1 MPRDL
6 APRASSETPGAHL
19 AVLWKA
25 PAQGAHPNRSP
36 GTDQPRHSPVPGEAA
51 LVAPVE
57 EVGLGTERAT
67 SGCSRRNCSRARVSP
82 FFTPTI
88 SAGGRGRW
96 PPAARAPLGCGRL
109 GPAWRARGPAQGR
122 GRPAGN
128 GPGGRRGSRHQAP
141 ARRAAAAHAA
151 TAART
156 PAQAS
161 ATCRGASPRPGSGTG
176 AAGGRASRLAPRSAR
191 GRRASS
197 LRATSGPP
205 GSGSGREAG
214 AGLEAPPAQR
224 PRPAPCR
231 AWTTR
236 APTSPTASE
245 SGIHPAGLQRLHP
258 YVLFRQGRFPASD
271 SGSPVPRR
279 GWRGGCAGQ
288 ASGPRRLVDPNL
300 VRKGAPGQWGAP
312 CRQSTC

>member
-6 APRASSETPGAHL
+6 APRASNETPGAHL

-25 PAQGAHPNRSP
+25 SAQGAHPNRSP

-67 SGCSRRNCSRARVSP
+67 SGCSRRNSSRARVPP

-88 SAGGRGRW
+88 SAGGRGCW
-96 PPAARAPLGCGRL
+96 PPSAGAPLGCGRL
-109 GPAWRARGPAQGR
+109 GPAWRARGPPRGR

-176 AAGGRASRLAPRSAR
+176 AAGGRASRPAPRSAR
-191 GRRASS
+191 GRRAS

-214 AGLEAPPAQR
+214 AGLDAPPPAAPGTR
-224 PRPAPCR
+224 GLPRALLPRSPGCIPLGSSVF
-231 AWTTR
+231 TLTR
-236 APTSPTASE
+236 C
-245 SGIHPAGLQRLHP
+245 
-258 YVLFRQGRFPASD
+258 FGRVGSRASD
-271 SGSPVPRR
+271 SGSPPPVPGR

-312 CRQSTC
+312 CRQSTCR